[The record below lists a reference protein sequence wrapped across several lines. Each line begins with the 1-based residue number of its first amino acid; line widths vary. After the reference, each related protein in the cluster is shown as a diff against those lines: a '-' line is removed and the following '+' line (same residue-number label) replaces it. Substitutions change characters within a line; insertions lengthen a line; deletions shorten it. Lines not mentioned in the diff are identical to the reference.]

1 MTAALAAWR
10 WISGARE
17 WLVLLAVASVAA
29 WFYVDARQ
37 VRADRDA
44 WASWGDQ
51 VCAFAGAST
60 AAATVEITTDQGKR
74 KVEKRRGQLCAEA
87 VQALASFKARSQSAT
102 AAVLAGAE
110 QQREQKSAADR
121 AAAQANAAD
130 RRAAQAKMEEVDAQ
144 VGDDD
149 RVDGDWFARLNELG
163 GLHPSR

>member
-10 WISGARE
+10 WIAGARE
-17 WLVLLAVASVAA
+17 WLVLLAVAAVAA

-51 VCAFAGAST
+51 VCAFAGTSIAP
-60 AAATVEITTDQGKR
+60 AVVEIQTDKGKR
-74 KVEKRRGQLCAEA
+74 KVEKARGQLCAESVQDLA
-87 VQALASFKARSQSAT
+87 VYKVRSQAETARLLADAQREREAKT
-102 AAVLAGAE
+102 AADL
-110 QQREQKSAADR
+110 
-121 AAAQANAAD
+121 AAAQAGAAD

-149 RVDGDWFARLNELG
+149 RVGGNWFAALNELG
-163 GLHPSR
+163 GLR